1 MRLCQ
6 KGLVVQNRRDLLL
19 AEAGRGPHMSYE
31 AWALYSRRNSSNHLC
46 LVIKVPFLYVKMMCG
61 QRCLHCVCEERE
73 EKEEKR
79 AEKER
84 EIIFTFEWAWQ
95 ISLI

>member
-6 KGLVVQNRRDLLL
+6 KGLVVQNGCDLLL
-19 AEAGRGPHMSYE
+19 AEAGRGPHRPWE
-31 AWALYSRRNSSNHLC
+31 AWAPYSHRNSSNHPG

-61 QRCLHCVCEERE
+61 QRCLHCVYEERE

-79 AEKER
+79 EEKER